1 MDKSVSQLTCEKIH
15 GEAKAAKL
23 HNALLEGEVIEL
35 IVMGDRVKVWRE
47 DGDHPQGRLSNR
59 TGHPF
64 NVYCAHRVIHH
75 VEARGGSYQSDSLWN
90 ADYLP
95 EFLWF
100 SIAALSIKD
109 PEKMYNVDKDGCI
122 SIFPQEGLIG
132 VSNNPHT
139 KNYMHVFTE
148 MANNR
153 RKGQHVWRT
162 R

>member
-23 HNALLEGEVIEL
+23 HSALLKGEVIEL

-47 DGDHPQGRLSNR
+47 NGQSPPGRSSVR
-59 TGHPF
+59 GGHPF
-64 NVYCAHRVIHH
+64 NVYCAHRFINH
-75 VEARGGSYQSDSLWN
+75 VEARGGSWSPDSYWR

-109 PEKMYNVDKDGCI
+109 PEKIYHVDTDGCI

-132 VSNNPHT
+132 VAEHPHA
-139 KNYMHVFTE
+139 KGYARAYNK
-148 MANNR
+148 MADDR
-153 RKGQHVWRT
+153 RDGRPWR
-162 R
+162 RR